1 MLKISTEKWIACV
14 IKRSGSCFNW
24 NWDNY
29 RTAFRRSYCFG
40 FISLAFTVKNKK
52 LNSKITKHEETI
64 SIAEAKHLPFG
75 WLFSKAVKDG
85 SISDVE
91 FDLIL
96 REIGQYYLLK
106 NQPIKFPHSPILH
119 YAFSSWAEKTL
130 TKTIRCHW
138 ENRFV
143 YGAVRKFYRPAWKKA
158 IEVDVEAIKNQI
170 RDDYGKKNS
179 DHSKT

>member
-14 IKRSGSCFNW
+14 IKRSGSCFDW

-40 FISLAFTVKNKK
+40 FISLALTVKSKK

-75 WLFSKAVKDG
+75 RLFSKAAKDG

-119 YAFSSWAEKTL
+119 SVLGQRKHWQKQYVAIGKTDLFYNSMGLCGNFTDQLGRKQLKL
-130 TKTIRCHW
+130 TLRL
-138 ENRFV
+138 
-143 YGAVRKFYRPAWKKA
+143 
-158 IEVDVEAIKNQI
+158 
-170 RDDYGKKNS
+170 
-179 DHSKT
+179 